1 MMEEIFMSSYN
12 KIFKQKTSMHL
23 IDILITFSLIIAVFI
38 IAFTIAKKT
47 GLLDLIQSW
56 INSHS
61 R

>member
-1 MMEEIFMSSYN
+1 MSSYN

-23 IDILITFSLIIAVFI
+23 IDILITFSLIIAIFI